1 MTISLILILL
11 ALPTIMGIAILIIYH
26 TTHRSMTSYA
36 VKRDKKNSKRSNVF
50 RFIENWKSSHMESD
64 DIFEGSYF
72 NTYTDSSYHAS
83 IIKLYG
89 VYYKYDF
96 LNWIL
101 IQLWI
106 IFGDKHPNKVQSGME
121 GDIEDLLLDIS
132 DLSFV
137 LKTIV
142 KSHTS
147 YYSVEIQFSGMDPA
161 LESTNIKDLV
171 DKIVEFESRI
181 RSGWK
186 LKSNSIVKMKINL
199 Y

>member
-1 MTISLILILL
+1 MLLNEIRRILKDLMFFGLL
-11 ALPTIMGIAILIIYH
+11 KIGNHLTWSQMIY
-26 TTHRSMTSYA
+26 S
-36 VKRDKKNSKRSNVF
+36 RDHNFNV
-50 RFIENWKSSHMESD
+50 
-64 DIFEGSYF
+64 
-72 NTYTDSSYHAS
+72 YTDSSYHAS
-83 IIKLYG
+83 IIKFYG
-89 VYYKYDF
+89 VYYKYDL

-106 IFGDKHPNKVQSGME
+106 IFGDKQPNKVQSGME

-147 YYSVEIQFSGMDPA
+147 YYSVEIQFNG
-161 LESTNIKDLV
+161 LESTNIRDLV

-186 LKSNSIVKMKINL
+186 LKSNSIVNDENKFIL
-199 Y
+199 IIT

>member
-1 MTISLILILL
+1 MLLNEIRRILKDL
-11 ALPTIMGIAILIIYH
+11 M
-26 TTHRSMTSYA
+26 
-36 VKRDKKNSKRSNVF
+36 F
-50 RFIENWKSSHMESD
+50 FQFIENWKSSHMEESD
-64 DIFEGSYF
+64 DMFKGSYF

-83 IIKLYG
+83 IIKLNG
-89 VYYKYDF
+89 VYYRYDF

-147 YYSVEIQFSGMDPA
+147 YYSVEIQFSG
-161 LESTNIKDLV
+161 LESTNIRDLA
-171 DKIVEFESRI
+171 DKIVEFDSRI

-186 LKSNSIVKMKINL
+186 LKSNSIVNNENKFIL
-199 Y
+199 IIT